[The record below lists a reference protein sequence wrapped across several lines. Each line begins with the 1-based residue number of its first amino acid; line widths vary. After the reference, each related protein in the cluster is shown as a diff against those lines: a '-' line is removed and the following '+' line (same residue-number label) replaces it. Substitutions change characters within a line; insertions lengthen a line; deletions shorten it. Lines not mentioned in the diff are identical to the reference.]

1 LDKTITTALLIIAGI
16 ICSIFLFNSVYP
28 MITRSSSA
36 MTNMTDKINNRMQSQ
51 IEVIQATGSSSSNKV
66 YIWAKNIG
74 TSRVDA
80 VEQSDLFLGP
90 QGNSVRIAYFK
101 NSDGSLS
108 PLPSWTY
115 NIENGSEWG
124 TGSTIKITVT
134 FTENLSP
141 GTYTL
146 KFVIPNGIQAEY
158 YFSL

>member
-1 LDKTITTALLIIAGI
+1 MDKTITTALLIIAGI

-51 IEVIQATGSSSSNKV
+51 IEVIQATGSTSSNKA

-90 QGNSVRIAYFK
+90 AGNADRISYHK
-101 NSDGSLS
+101 NNDGSEA
-108 PLPSWTY
+108 PLPNWTY
-115 NIENGSEWG
+115 NVENGTEWG

-134 FTENLSP
+134 FPDNLSP
-141 GTYTL
+141 GRYTL
-146 KFVIPNGIQAEY
+146 KLVIPNGIQAEY